1 MPWKTKVVV
10 LTGCSF
16 NGVVSLYAGAGAG
29 GSIGLGSGV
38 LIMTGV
44 SKVGNNAINGV
55 AFFGGQIFVGS
66 GTAVCLCVRCLS
78 CLST

>member
-1 MPWKTKVVV
+1 M

-38 LIMTGV
+38 LIMTGTCETEPGLWDWISIV
-44 SKVGNNAINGV
+44 HPSTNVGPNPRYLV
-55 AFFGGQIFVGS
+55 AQILRRLKS
-66 GTAVCLCVRCLS
+66 RQ
-78 CLST
+78 